1 MGVFSVLKL
10 HHLDNSQVLSDARWQ
25 INHLKHLSGTLHSHK
40 CLIII
45 QPSSE
50 SPEIELMALSW
61 SWLGIQVPIVNDKL
75 IKMIK
80 LSELITSHKFK
91 FAIILITSLAGQLL
105 QLTMMLHGQR
115 GKVLCPALLSTSKT
129 CIRIF
134 SEIKIRM
141 KCHVV
146 ML

>member
-1 MGVFSVLKL
+1 MYFQFSSYITLIIPKYSVMQSDKL
-10 HHLDNSQVLSDARWQ
+10 IIW
-25 INHLKHLSGTLHSHK
+25 KHLSGTLQSHK

-50 SPEIELMALSW
+50 SPEIELMTLSW

-105 QLTMMLHGQR
+105 QLSMMLHDQR
-115 GKVLCPALLSTSKT
+115 GKYSALQSTSKT
-129 CIRIF
+129 CINIF

>member
-1 MGVFSVLKL
+1 M
-10 HHLDNSQVLSDARWQ
+10 
-25 INHLKHLSGTLHSHK
+25 T
-40 CLIII
+40 
-45 QPSSE
+45 
-50 SPEIELMALSW
+50 LSW

-105 QLTMMLHGQR
+105 QLSMMLHDQR
-115 GKVLCPALLSTSKT
+115 GKYSALQSTAKT
-129 CIRIF
+129 CINIF

-141 KCHVV
+141 KGHVV

>member
-1 MGVFSVLKL
+1 MYFQFSSYITLIIPKYSVMQSDKL
-10 HHLDNSQVLSDARWQ
+10 IIW
-25 INHLKHLSGTLHSHK
+25 KHLSGTLHSHK

-50 SPEIELMALSW
+50 SPEIELMTLSW

-105 QLTMMLHGQR
+105 QLSMMLHDQR
-115 GKVLCPALLSTSKT
+115 GKYSALQSTSKT
-129 CIRIF
+129 CINIF